1 MPRVI
6 EYTFNILVR
15 IQSVQNEHGICE
27 GITIE
32 TIDDSQITKMCEC
45 QCHDNMYKLAQRMQ
59 ASNNQY

>member
-1 MPRVI
+1 MVYKSEKCI
-6 EYTFNILVR
+6 
-15 IQSVQNEHGICE
+15 QNEHGICE

-32 TIDDSQITKMCEC
+32 TIDESQITKMCEC